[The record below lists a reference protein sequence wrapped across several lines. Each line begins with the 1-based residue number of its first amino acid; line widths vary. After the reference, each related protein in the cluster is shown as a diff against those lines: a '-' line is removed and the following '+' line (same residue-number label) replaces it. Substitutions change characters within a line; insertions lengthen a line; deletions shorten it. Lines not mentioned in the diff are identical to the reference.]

1 MIRVWVSF
9 FLTPSYVQKNKKQCF
24 ELDEGASVETLLRKL
39 VLAPK
44 ERSLLFDEDD
54 IVKEDNIA
62 ILVNGENIRYLCGL
76 KTVLHDDDRVSI
88 LPPVGGG

>member
-1 MIRVWVSF
+1 MIRVWVNF
-9 FLTPSYVQKNKKQCF
+9 FLTPSYVLRNEKKCF
-24 ELDEGASVETLLRKL
+24 EIDEGASIETLLRKL
-39 VLAPK
+39 MLAPK

-54 IVKEDNIA
+54 IVKEDSIA
-62 ILVNGENIRYLCGL
+62 ILVNGENICYLCGL